1 MKKIEAVI
9 RTSKFDEVK
18 AALHEIDIDFFTYLD
33 TTGVGNEKRK
43 SERVYR
49 GTVLD
54 TEFISRRL
62 LTIIVRD
69 QNVKKTV
76 DCLLN
81 VAYTGEVGDGRIF
94 VSPIDDAWKIRTK
107 ASGDESL
114 KGDYEK

>member
-18 AALHEIDIDFFTYLD
+18 AALHEIDIDFFTYMD

-76 DCLLN
+76 DCILN
-81 VAYTGEVGDGRIF
+81 VAFTGEVGDGRIF
-94 VSPIDDAWKIRTK
+94 VSPIEDAWKIRTK
-107 ASGDESL
+107 TSGDESL